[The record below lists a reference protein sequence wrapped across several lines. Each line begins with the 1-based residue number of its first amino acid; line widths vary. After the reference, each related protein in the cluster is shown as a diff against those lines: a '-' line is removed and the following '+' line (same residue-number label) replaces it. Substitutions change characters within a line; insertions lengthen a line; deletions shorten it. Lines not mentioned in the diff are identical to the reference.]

1 MDLGPSLSDEAQN
14 SLAQFADG
22 KYATQVILSLQL
34 TFAVVP
40 MVHFTT
46 SRAKMGRFVNGWI
59 VTIIAILVA
68 LIIAGLNA
76 YLVIESAITNEFGQA
91 VGGA

>member
-1 MDLGPSLSDEAQN
+1 ML
-14 SLAQFADG
+14 
-22 KYATQVILSLQL
+22 QVILSLQL

-59 VTIIAILVA
+59 VTIIAVLVA

-76 YLVIESAITNEFGQA
+76 YLVVESAITNEFGQA
-91 VGGA
+91 IGGA